1 MFSRLRNDLTTPSF
15 VQKIL
20 IQQLAEFMVLVL
32 VAAAVASAAVGEYKG
47 AVTLAI
53 VIVINTIIGFVQ
65 EYKAER
71 ALNSLMSLE
80 VPRGSSLK
88 S

>member
-1 MFSRLRNDLTTPSF
+1 
-15 VQKIL
+15 
-20 IQQLAEFMVLVL
+20 MVLVL
-32 VAAAVASAAVGEYKG
+32 VAAGIASAAVGEYKG

-65 EYKAER
+65 EYKAEK

-80 VPRGSSLK
+80 VPRGPTLAK
-88 S
+88 